1 MTAELLQ
8 ETVAAQLVQLKMVT
22 TALGLQALES
32 LIVVMEREQALNC
45 ETMELPVGQPD
56 VNQTAQELSVAIA
69 AQEEHPQLLIHE
81 LKCAVMGLQQPV
93 KDVMTEAQLAE
104 MVAALLVLLK
114 VATIVQ
120 VLQVREL
127 LIVAMAKEQ
136 ALKCE
141 MMEIILTVLGV

>member
-1 MTAELLQ
+1 
-8 ETVAAQLVQLKMVT
+8 
-22 TALGLQALES
+22 
-32 LIVVMEREQALNC
+32 
-45 ETMELPVGQPD
+45 
-56 VNQTAQELSVAIA
+56 
-69 AQEEHPQLLIHE
+69 
-81 LKCAVMGLQQPV
+81 
-93 KDVMTEAQLAE
+93 MTEAQLAE

-120 VLQVREL
+120 VLEVREL